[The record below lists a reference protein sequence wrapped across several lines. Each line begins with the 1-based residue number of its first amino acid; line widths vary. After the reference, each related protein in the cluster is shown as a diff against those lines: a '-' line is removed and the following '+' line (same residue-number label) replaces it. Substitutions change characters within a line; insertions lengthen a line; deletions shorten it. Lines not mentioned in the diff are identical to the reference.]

1 MSSDAHFPQVDM
13 NIYGLSEKSLIL
25 TFLNGTLSEIKVQKL
40 LLGAVPFQKVHLY
53 LKGPFWY
60 LFKGVYIST

>member
-25 TFLNGTLSEIKVQKL
+25 KFLNGTLSEIKVQKL
-40 LLGAVPFQKVHLY
+40 LLGGVPFS
-53 LKGPFWY
+53 KGTFVP
-60 LFKGVYIST
+60 KGSILVPV

>member
-25 TFLNGTLSEIKVQKL
+25 KFLNGTLSEIKVQKL
-40 LLGAVPFQKVHLY
+40 LLGGGGIFSNGTFVP
-53 LKGPFWY
+53 KGSILVP
-60 LFKGVYIST
+60 V